1 MEPTIWGPP
10 AWKFLHTITFQY
22 PEYPTDKDK
31 KEYFIFFNSLR
42 NVLPCPNC
50 REHYSNNFQKYPIR
64 LESRNDLIEWLID
77 IHNEVNEM
85 TQRRKYSYEEVYGIY
100 NEMFEGNTGGSS
112 SNRTGKTSQ
121 TITII
126 CILLMISFI
135 GYYYYTKYYLKKE

>member
-85 TQRRKYSYEEVYGIY
+85 TQKRKYSYEEVYEIY
-100 NEMFEGNTGGSS
+100 NEIFEGNTGGS
-112 SNRTGKTSQ
+112 NNGTGKTSQ

-135 GYYYYTKYYLKKE
+135 GYYYYTNYYLKKE

>member
-85 TQRRKYSYEEVYGIY
+85 TQKRKYSYEEVYEIY
-100 NEMFEGNTGGSS
+100 NEIFEGNTGGSS
-112 SNRTGKTSQ
+112 NGTGKTSQ

-135 GYYYYTKYYLKKE
+135 GYYYYTNYYLKKE